1 MLSGSTAGPPSGI
14 ARPVSAGRRLSFLMP
29 AGSRPASAL
38 GPRGPSGGSDSAAGR
53 AASSVRSATRAMGPS
68 PASGPWLASGPSFGI
83 ELSRGS
89 LAGSGSGSSAP
100 SKGSAASCAESA
112 AGRMGKSG
120 LVRAAAAMAAAMGSS
135 ACEGA
140 GGMGGSGAGAAGSS
154 RRMGRGLAAGAAAR
168 MAAAMGSPP
177 SPPAASFSRASWS
190 ATSSRATAA
199 SDGSSLIG
207 GSGFSAGTPIDG
219 APAASRGFFALRP
232 PKSRERNP
240 RRGAPSRYPGAS
252 GPFGLAMA
260 SRMISSMVRRSA
272 GSMTSRTPNAARSAR
287 SGSPSARSGEAMT
300 MSCIPPPSCALSR
313 AKPFR
318 SDIE

>member
-1 MLSGSTAGPPSGI
+1 MLSGSAAAMGPPSGA
-14 ARPVSAGRRLSFLMP
+14 ARPVA
-29 AGSRPASAL
+29 AGSRSASSF
-38 GPRGPSGGSDSAAGR
+38 GPRGSSGGSDSAPAGW
-53 AASSVRSATRAMGPS
+53 AASSVRAAARAVGSSTGPGACSASFA
-68 PASGPWLASGPSFGI
+68 SFGI
-83 ELSRGS
+83 GLSRGS

-100 SKGSAASCAESA
+100 SKGSAAPCAESVA
-112 AGRMGKSG
+112 ERMGESG

-140 GGMGGSGAGAAGSS
+140 GGMGGSGVGAAGSS
-154 RRMGRGLAAGAAAR
+154 RRMGRGFAAGAAAR

-177 SPPAASFSRASWS
+177 SSPAASFSRASWS

-199 SDGSSLIG
+199 SDGSPLIG

-219 APAASRGFFALRP
+219 ALADLRGFFALRP
-232 PKSRERNP
+232 PSSRERNP

-272 GSMTSRTPNAARSAR
+272 GSITSRTPNAARSAK
-287 SGSPSARSGEAMT
+287 SGSPSPRSGDAMT
-300 MSCIPPPSCALSR
+300 MSCIPRPSCALSR
-313 AKPFR
+313 ANPFR

>member
-1 MLSGSTAGPPSGI
+1 MLSGSTAGPPPGI
-14 ARPVSAGRRLSFLMP
+14 ERPVSAGRRLSFPMP

-83 ELSRGS
+83 EFPRGS

-112 AGRMGKSG
+112 AGRMGESG

-140 GGMGGSGAGAAGSS
+140 GGMGGSGVGAAGSS
-154 RRMGRGLAAGAAAR
+154 RRMGRGFAAGAAAR

-177 SPPAASFSRASWS
+177 SSPAASFSSWS